1 MGQYGAKE
9 WTLLSE
15 KESEKERTF
24 KCTSLT
30 EHSCVIH

>member
-1 MGQYGAKE
+1 MDFIVRDMK
-9 WTLLSE
+9 SE
-15 KESEKERTF
+15 RESEKERTF